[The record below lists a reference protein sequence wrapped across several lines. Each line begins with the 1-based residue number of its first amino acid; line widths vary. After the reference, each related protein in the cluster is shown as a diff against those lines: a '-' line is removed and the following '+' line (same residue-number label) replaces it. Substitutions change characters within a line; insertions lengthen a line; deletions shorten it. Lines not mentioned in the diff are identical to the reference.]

1 MSVGLASLSVSTGGI
16 LLCDFPVQSL
26 THKLRYA
33 FVPDYLRKPFL
44 MEMSRDTDL
53 SPLESTDKD
62 PALQQWWCC
71 FLSSGETHRKPP
83 APSRSHPKGGFCFV
97 TELLLTPT

>member
-1 MSVGLASLSVSTGGI
+1 MKCLSGLLLFLFLPEEFFSVI
-16 LLCDFPVQSL
+16 FCVQSL

-62 PALQQWWCC
+62 PALQQLVAVVVLLPQQRGNPQKTPC
-71 FLSSGETHRKPP
+71 PQP
-83 APSRSHPKGGFCFV
+83 QPS
-97 TELLLTPT
+97 

>member
-1 MSVGLASLSVSTGGI
+1 MKCLSGLLLFLFLPEEFFSVT
-16 LLCDFPVQSL
+16 FRVQSL

-33 FVPDYLRKPFL
+33 FVLDYLRKPFL

-62 PALQQWWCC
+62 PALQQLVAVVVLLPQQRGNPQKTPC
-71 FLSSGETHRKPP
+71 PQP
-83 APSRSHPKGGFCFV
+83 QPS
-97 TELLLTPT
+97 